1 MSYDALLVAR
11 NLKKAYKRGGRK
23 RISVLQD
30 VSLSLERGV
39 VTGLLG
45 ASGSGKSTLARLLLG
60 LERPDAGE
68 IVVDGQDLFAWRAA
82 NRGRMAVVFQDY
94 VTSVNPAFT
103 VEECIAEGF
112 WARGSKQ
119 APCGSN
125 MTTLLDRAGLADSL
139 RERRCLELSGGQIQ
153 RVCLARALAA
163 RPDILV
169 LDEALSSLDV
179 SLQAGMAELLRSE
192 TLDMACLFITHDI
205 QLASRVCEKILVLD
219 GGRITDDIA
228 TKALF
233 KDRESLSPRLQQL
246 LQSTIVFRSNFED
259 GEESGV
265 ADNQKART

>member
-1 MSYDALLVAR
+1 MSYDALLIAR
-11 NLKKAYKRGGRK
+11 NLKKAYKRGWRK

-30 VSLSLERGV
+30 VSLSLKRGV

-119 APCGSN
+119 APCGSS
-125 MTTLLDRAGLADSL
+125 MTNLLDRVGLAGSL

-163 RPDILV
+163 RPTVLV

-179 SLQAGMAELLRSE
+179 SLQAGMADLLRKE
-192 TLDMACLFITHDI
+192 ARDMACLFITHDL
-205 QLASRVCEKILVLD
+205 QLASRVCAKILVLD
-219 GGRITDDIA
+219 GGRITDDLA
-228 TKALF
+228 TRDVFSGSAT
-233 KDRESLSPRLQQL
+233 LSPRLESL
-246 LQSTIVFRSNFED
+246 LENTIVFRSDFE
-259 GEESGV
+259 G
-265 ADNQKART
+265 